1 MEIKQELNLLDI
13 PDKVLETTK
22 VFLKDK
28 NRRYYG
34 IAAASLH
41 NQLTDPQYK
50 DFKINP
56 KLVNAGISGEKK
68 TSLILRKWIKDK
80 PDCVLI
86 DSISLPLERMEP
98 EVDGEEGQLDL
109 GDTDHLLI
117 IGSTLVII
125 DSKNWKS
132 KATYKVSEDMEI
144 LRGKNSFPGSRP
156 RINQAKYLWKK
167 YYEEANIDKIV
178 AFVCISSDTPTIIR
192 DTNWWRTGY
201 KLVNQETLIYFL
213 DKLYNEEITNKDFI
227 RVELVAKALQGLVK
241 PFNQYRELLG
251 NNLYDRLNVKR

>member
-80 PDCVLI
+80 SDCVLI

-167 YYEEANIDKIV
+167 YYEEAN
-178 AFVCISSDTPTIIR
+178 R

-251 NNLYDRLNVKR
+251 NNLYDRLNVNK